1 MLSKRSIRGDYVR
14 QITISFVALLVIFS
28 VALYSYLY
36 FTAYSNIKQELQ
48 KYSQYILAN
57 NITYTANQSFY
68 IQNTNILSNDTIKI
82 VVLDEKITQEYY
94 KKQTIKDDVY
104 FSLFVPYK
112 GNKTLNITKNITKEM
127 WFLENLFEGIVLVNF
142 FALILI
148 QLFAL
153 AFSNI
158 LYKPIHNLSQTLEK
172 VKEYD
177 LETLNNNALPLEFQ
191 PLVYSINNLLQRIK
205 NYLSSQK
212 QLFIGI
218 AHELKTPLA
227 VMKTK
232 CEVTLIKERQ
242 KEVYTDALKENI
254 SSINEMNAI
263 IKMLLDLGRQESAQF
278 EKSSMVDI
286 NKILKKIADNFMILS
301 KKENKSFFVEIGE
314 EEVLLTIKP
323 TLLTQIVQ
331 NFLQNAFKFTPKGKS
346 ILLKSSVEDGKLNI
360 IVMDEGCGI
369 DSELNDIYAPFRRA
383 GNKSGAGLGL
393 FLAKNAA
400 NALGGNISLQNR
412 SDKQGTIAKFQLK
425 ISDNWNKNC

>member
-36 FTAYSNIKQELQ
+36 FTAYGNIKQDLQ
-48 KYSQYILAN
+48 KYSQHILTN
-57 NITYTANQSFY
+57 NITYTTNQSFY

>member
-36 FTAYSNIKQELQ
+36 FTAYGNIKQELQ
-48 KYSQYILAN
+48 KYSQHILTN
-57 NITYTANQSFY
+57 NITYTTNQSFY

-82 VVLDEKITQEYY
+82 VVLDEKIIQEYY

-127 WFLENLFEGIVLVNF
+127 WFLENLFEGIILVNF

-360 IVMDEGCGI
+360 IVIDEGCGI

>member
-1 MLSKRSIRGDYVR
+1 M
-14 QITISFVALLVIFS
+14 VIFS

-36 FTAYSNIKQELQ
+36 FTTYGNIKQELQ
-48 KYSQYILAN
+48 KYSQHILAN
-57 NITYTANQSFY
+57 NITYTTNQSFY

>member
-36 FTAYSNIKQELQ
+36 FTAYGNIKQELQ
-48 KYSQYILAN
+48 KYSQHILAN
-57 NITYTANQSFY
+57 NITYTTNQSFY

-104 FSLFVPYK
+104 FLLFVPYK

>member
-36 FTAYSNIKQELQ
+36 FTAYGNIKQELQ
-48 KYSQYILAN
+48 KYSQHILTN
-57 NITYTANQSFY
+57 NITYTTNQSFY

-82 VVLDEKITQEYY
+82 VVLDEKIIQEYY

-360 IVMDEGCGI
+360 IVIDEGCGI

>member
-1 MLSKRSIRGDYVR
+1 M
-14 QITISFVALLVIFS
+14 VIFS

-36 FTAYSNIKQELQ
+36 FTAYGNIKQELQ
-48 KYSQYILAN
+48 KYSQHILTN
-57 NITYTANQSFY
+57 NITYTTNQSFY

-127 WFLENLFEGIVLVNF
+127 WFLENLFEGIILVNF

-360 IVMDEGCGI
+360 VVMDEGCGI

>member
-1 MLSKRSIRGDYVR
+1 M
-14 QITISFVALLVIFS
+14 VIFS

-36 FTAYSNIKQELQ
+36 FTAYGNIKQELQ
-48 KYSQYILAN
+48 KYSQHILTN
-57 NITYTANQSFY
+57 NITYTTNQSFY

-112 GNKTLNITKNITKEM
+112 GNKTLKITKNITKEM

-301 KKENKSFFVEIGE
+301 KKENKSFFVEIEE

>member
-1 MLSKRSIRGDYVR
+1 M
-14 QITISFVALLVIFS
+14 VIFS

-36 FTAYSNIKQELQ
+36 FTTYGNIKQELQ
-48 KYSQYILAN
+48 KYSQHILTN
-57 NITYTANQSFY
+57 NITYTTNQSFY

-82 VVLDEKITQEYY
+82 VVVDEKITQEYY

>member
-36 FTAYSNIKQELQ
+36 FTAYGNIKQELQ
-48 KYSQYILAN
+48 KYSQHILAN
-57 NITYTANQSFY
+57 NITYTTNQSFY

-360 IVMDEGCGI
+360 VVMDEGCGI

>member
-1 MLSKRSIRGDYVR
+1 M
-14 QITISFVALLVIFS
+14 VIFS

-36 FTAYSNIKQELQ
+36 FTAYGNIKQELQ
-48 KYSQYILAN
+48 KYSQHILAN
-57 NITYTANQSFY
+57 NITYTTNQSFY

-104 FSLFVPYK
+104 FLLFVPYK

>member
-36 FTAYSNIKQELQ
+36 FTAYGNIKQELQ
-48 KYSQYILAN
+48 KYSQHILTN
-57 NITYTANQSFY
+57 NITYTTNQSFY

-301 KKENKSFFVEIGE
+301 KKENKSFFVEIEE

-412 SDKQGTIAKFQLK
+412 FDKQGTIAKFQLK

>member
-36 FTAYSNIKQELQ
+36 FTAYGNIKQELQ
-48 KYSQYILAN
+48 KYSQHILAN
-57 NITYTANQSFY
+57 NITYTTNQSFY

-82 VVLDEKITQEYY
+82 VVVDEKITQEYY

-360 IVMDEGCGI
+360 VVMDEGCGI

>member
-1 MLSKRSIRGDYVR
+1 M
-14 QITISFVALLVIFS
+14 VIFS

-36 FTAYSNIKQELQ
+36 FTAYGNIKQELQ
-48 KYSQYILAN
+48 KYSQHILTN
-57 NITYTANQSFY
+57 NITYTTNQSFY

-205 NYLSSQK
+205 NYLSSHK
-212 QLFIGI
+212 QLFIGL

-227 VMKTK
+227 VMKTQ
-232 CEVTLIKERQ
+232 CEVTLIQERQ

>member
-36 FTAYSNIKQELQ
+36 FTAYGNIKQELQ
-48 KYSQYILAN
+48 KYSQHILTN
-57 NITYTANQSFY
+57 NITYTTNQSFY
-68 IQNTNILSNDTIKI
+68 IQNTNILSKDTIKI

>member
-1 MLSKRSIRGDYVR
+1 MI
-14 QITISFVALLVIFS
+14 IFS

-36 FTAYSNIKQELQ
+36 FTAYGNIKQELQ
-48 KYSQYILAN
+48 KYSQHILAN
-57 NITYTANQSFY
+57 NITYTTNQSFY

-127 WFLENLFEGIVLVNF
+127 WFLENLFEGIILVNF

-278 EKSSMVDI
+278 EKSSIVDI

-301 KKENKSFFVEIGE
+301 KKENKSFFVEIEE

>member
-1 MLSKRSIRGDYVR
+1 MI
-14 QITISFVALLVIFS
+14 IFS

-36 FTAYSNIKQELQ
+36 FTAYGNIKQELQ
-48 KYSQYILAN
+48 KYSQHILTN
-57 NITYTANQSFY
+57 NITYTTNQSFY
-68 IQNTNILSNDTIKI
+68 IQNTNILSKDTIKI

-412 SDKQGTIAKFQLK
+412 FDKQGTIAKFQLK

>member
-36 FTAYSNIKQELQ
+36 FTAYGNIKQELQ
-48 KYSQYILAN
+48 KYSQHILTN
-57 NITYTANQSFY
+57 NITYTTNQSFY

-127 WFLENLFEGIVLVNF
+127 WFLENLFEGLVLVNF

-301 KKENKSFFVEIGE
+301 KKENKSFFVEIEE

>member
-36 FTAYSNIKQELQ
+36 FTAYGNIKQELQ
-48 KYSQYILAN
+48 KYSQHILTN
-57 NITYTANQSFY
+57 NITYTTNQSFY
-68 IQNTNILSNDTIKI
+68 IQNTNILSKDTIKI
-82 VVLDEKITQEYY
+82 VILDEKITQEYY

-127 WFLENLFEGIVLVNF
+127 WFLENLFEGIILVNF

-360 IVMDEGCGI
+360 VVMDEGCGI

>member
-1 MLSKRSIRGDYVR
+1 M
-14 QITISFVALLVIFS
+14 VIFS

-36 FTAYSNIKQELQ
+36 FTTYGNIKQELQ
-48 KYSQYILAN
+48 KYSQHILTN
-57 NITYTANQSFY
+57 NITYTTNQSFY

-94 KKQTIKDDVY
+94 KKHTIKDDVY

-278 EKSSMVDI
+278 EKSSIVDI

-360 IVMDEGCGI
+360 VVMDEGCGI

>member
-1 MLSKRSIRGDYVR
+1 M
-14 QITISFVALLVIFS
+14 VIFS

-36 FTAYSNIKQELQ
+36 FTAYGNIKQELQ
-48 KYSQYILAN
+48 KYSQHILTN
-57 NITYTANQSFY
+57 NITYTTNQSFY

-82 VVLDEKITQEYY
+82 VVLDEKIIQEYY
-94 KKQTIKDDVY
+94 KKQTIKDGVY

-301 KKENKSFFVEIGE
+301 KKENKSFFVEIVE

-360 IVMDEGCGI
+360 VVMDEGCGI

>member
-1 MLSKRSIRGDYVR
+1 M
-14 QITISFVALLVIFS
+14 VIFS

-36 FTAYSNIKQELQ
+36 FTTYGNIKQELQ
-48 KYSQYILAN
+48 KYSQHILTN
-57 NITYTANQSFY
+57 NITYTTNQSFY
-68 IQNTNILSNDTIKI
+68 IQNTNILSNDTINI
-82 VVLDEKITQEYY
+82 VVVDEKITQEYY

-104 FSLFVPYK
+104 FSLFVPYN
-112 GNKTLNITKNITKEM
+112 GNTTLNITKNITKEM

-263 IKMLLDLGRQESAQF
+263 IKMLLDLGRQESAKF

-314 EEVLLTIKP
+314 GEVLLTIKP

-360 IVMDEGCGI
+360 IVIDEGCGI

>member
-14 QITISFVALLVIFS
+14 QITISFVALLIIFS

-36 FTAYSNIKQELQ
+36 FTAYGNIKQELQ
-48 KYSQYILAN
+48 KYSQHILAN
-57 NITYTANQSFY
+57 NITYTTNQSFY

-158 LYKPIHNLSQTLEK
+158 LYKPIYNLSQTLEK

-314 EEVLLTIKP
+314 GEVLLTIKP

-400 NALGGNISLQNR
+400 NTLGGNISLQNR

>member
-36 FTAYSNIKQELQ
+36 FTAYGNIKQELQ
-48 KYSQYILAN
+48 KYSQHILTN
-57 NITYTANQSFY
+57 NITYTTNQSFY

-127 WFLENLFEGIVLVNF
+127 WFLENLFEGIILVNF

>member
-36 FTAYSNIKQELQ
+36 FTTYGNIKQELQ
-48 KYSQYILAN
+48 KYSQHILTN
-57 NITYTANQSFY
+57 NITYTTNQSFY
-68 IQNTNILSNDTIKI
+68 IQNTNILSKDTIKI

>member
-36 FTAYSNIKQELQ
+36 FTTYGNIKQELQ
-48 KYSQYILAN
+48 KYSQHILAN
-57 NITYTANQSFY
+57 NITYTTNQSFY

-82 VVLDEKITQEYY
+82 VVLDEKIIQEYY

>member
-1 MLSKRSIRGDYVR
+1 M
-14 QITISFVALLVIFS
+14 VIFS

-36 FTAYSNIKQELQ
+36 FTAYGNIKQELQ
-48 KYSQYILAN
+48 KYSQHILTN
-57 NITYTANQSFY
+57 NITYTTNQSFY

-82 VVLDEKITQEYY
+82 VVLDEKIIQEYY

-127 WFLENLFEGIVLVNF
+127 WFLENLFEGIILVNF

-360 IVMDEGCGI
+360 VVMDEGCGI

>member
-1 MLSKRSIRGDYVR
+1 M
-14 QITISFVALLVIFS
+14 VIFS

-36 FTAYSNIKQELQ
+36 FTAYGNIKQELQ
-48 KYSQYILAN
+48 KYSQHILTN
-57 NITYTANQSFY
+57 NITYTTNQSFY

-82 VVLDEKITQEYY
+82 VVVDEKITQEYY

>member
-1 MLSKRSIRGDYVR
+1 M
-14 QITISFVALLVIFS
+14 
-28 VALYSYLY
+28 
-36 FTAYSNIKQELQ
+36 
-48 KYSQYILAN
+48 
-57 NITYTANQSFY
+57 
-68 IQNTNILSNDTIKI
+68 
-82 VVLDEKITQEYY
+82 
-94 KKQTIKDDVY
+94 
-104 FSLFVPYK
+104 
-112 GNKTLNITKNITKEM
+112 
-127 WFLENLFEGIVLVNF
+127 NF

>member
-1 MLSKRSIRGDYVR
+1 M
-14 QITISFVALLVIFS
+14 VIFS

-36 FTAYSNIKQELQ
+36 FTAYGNIKQELQ
-48 KYSQYILAN
+48 KYSQHILTN
-57 NITYTANQSFY
+57 NITYTTNQSFY

-127 WFLENLFEGIVLVNF
+127 WFLENLFEGIILVNF

-400 NALGGNISLQNR
+400 NALGGNIALQNR

>member
-36 FTAYSNIKQELQ
+36 FTAYGNIKQELQ
-48 KYSQYILAN
+48 KYSQHILAN
-57 NITYTANQSFY
+57 NITYTTNQSFY

-127 WFLENLFEGIVLVNF
+127 WFLENLFEGIILVNF

-301 KKENKSFFVEIGE
+301 KKENKSFFVEIEE

>member
-1 MLSKRSIRGDYVR
+1 M
-14 QITISFVALLVIFS
+14 VIFS

-36 FTAYSNIKQELQ
+36 FTAYGNIKQELQ
-48 KYSQYILAN
+48 KYSQHILTN
-57 NITYTANQSFY
+57 NITYTTNQSFY

-127 WFLENLFEGIVLVNF
+127 WFLENLFEGLVLVNF

-412 SDKQGTIAKFQLK
+412 FDKQGTIAKFQLK

>member
-1 MLSKRSIRGDYVR
+1 M
-14 QITISFVALLVIFS
+14 VIFS

-36 FTAYSNIKQELQ
+36 FTAYGNIKQELQ
-48 KYSQYILAN
+48 KYSQHILTN
-57 NITYTANQSFY
+57 NITYTTNQSFY

-314 EEVLLTIKP
+314 GEVLLTIKP

>member
-28 VALYSYLY
+28 VVLYSYLY
-36 FTAYSNIKQELQ
+36 FTAYGNIKQELQ
-48 KYSQYILAN
+48 KYSQHILTN
-57 NITYTANQSFY
+57 NITYTTNQSFY

-360 IVMDEGCGI
+360 VVMDEGCGI

>member
-36 FTAYSNIKQELQ
+36 FTAYGNIKQELQ
-48 KYSQYILAN
+48 KYSQHILTN
-57 NITYTANQSFY
+57 NITYTTNQSFY

>member
-1 MLSKRSIRGDYVR
+1 M
-14 QITISFVALLVIFS
+14 VIFS

-36 FTAYSNIKQELQ
+36 FTAYGNIKQELQ
-48 KYSQYILAN
+48 KYSQHILTN
-57 NITYTANQSFY
+57 NITYTTNQSFY

-301 KKENKSFFVEIGE
+301 KKENKSFFVEIEE

-412 SDKQGTIAKFQLK
+412 FDKQGTIAKFQLK

>member
-1 MLSKRSIRGDYVR
+1 M
-14 QITISFVALLVIFS
+14 VIFS

-36 FTAYSNIKQELQ
+36 FTAYGNIKQELQ
-48 KYSQYILAN
+48 KYSQHILTN
-57 NITYTANQSFY
+57 NITYTTNQSFY
-68 IQNTNILSNDTIKI
+68 IRNTNILSNDTIKI

-112 GNKTLNITKNITKEM
+112 GNKTLKITKNITKEM

>member
-1 MLSKRSIRGDYVR
+1 M
-14 QITISFVALLVIFS
+14 VIFS

-36 FTAYSNIKQELQ
+36 FTAYGNIKQELQ
-48 KYSQYILAN
+48 KYSQHILTN
-57 NITYTANQSFY
+57 NITYTTNQSFY

-82 VVLDEKITQEYY
+82 VVLDEKIIQEYY